1 MNVTKESLIS
11 LFPQEFLIWMSRD
24 TKKYD
29 SRCTFPIEEISPFSE
44 GIIEDFVNIDDDIL
58 LKYDNEKNILHFGSN
73 IYGSTV
79 CISLGDK
86 NYGFIFYYDN
96 EERCLWSDEQFSFIK
111 TKPKNLQKYLEM
123 RSKEQSQSKSLA
135 LSSYYLVASN
145 FNEFQSKCVS
155 YNLDESSESTLSQKN
170 LYDALE
176 VFDESF
182 LKKEILAN
190 PNWKDKFNYKSR
202 ATLTQLCASLGYL
215 DTFVFLVQNKLSAE
229 KCLKAARN
237 NGHKNIEAY
246 IISNDL
252 PE

>member
-155 YNLDESSESTLSQKN
+155 YNLDESSESTLSQK
-170 LYDALE
+170 
-176 VFDESF
+176 
-182 LKKEILAN
+182 
-190 PNWKDKFNYKSR
+190 
-202 ATLTQLCASLGYL
+202 
-215 DTFVFLVQNKLSAE
+215 TFTML
-229 KCLKAARN
+229 
-237 NGHKNIEAY
+237 
-246 IISNDL
+246 
-252 PE
+252 